1 MAYNDETYNEDNTAE
16 KLAKKIREQL
26 EEKYVVE
33 CKYNICYMAK
43 IIGYNNKGIPVFEEA
58 DGKKYKYQTDICI
71 FKNQK
76 DLLIPIIIIE
86 TKLGTYTTH
95 DVITYCNKASD
106 HKRFHNN
113 LKYGFVVMDPKEK
126 CFQQRRFFA
135 HNDSFDFAAM
145 VDVTEKASGNGIS
158 TNDFFNEYIKELID
172 NYEKTEKGIKG
183 FINSCKNFEI

>member
-1 MAYNDETYNEDNTAE
+1 MAYNEDETAKMLANILAE
-16 KLAKKIREQL
+16 KL
-26 EEKYVVE
+26 EKEYTVK

-43 IIGYNNKGIPVFEEA
+43 ILGYNEKGIPVFEEA
-58 DGKKYKYQTDICI
+58 TGKKYKYQTDICI
-71 FKNQK
+71 FKKQN

-113 LKYGFVVMDPKEK
+113 LKYGFVVMDSEEECLKS
-126 CFQQRRFFA
+126 RFFA

-158 TNDFFNEYIKELID
+158 IDDFFKNYVKKLLKD
-172 NYEKTEKGIKG
+172 YEKIDGEIKG
-183 FINSCKNFEI
+183 FINSCTNFEN

>member
-1 MAYNDETYNEDNTAE
+1 MAYNDETYNEDNTAK

-26 EEKYVVE
+26 GKKYAVE

-43 IIGYNNKGIPVFEEA
+43 ILGYNTDGIPVFEEA

-71 FKNQK
+71 FKRQK

-95 DVITYCNKASD
+95 DIITYCKKASD

-158 TNDFFNEYIKELID
+158 IDDFFKNYVKKLLKD
-172 NYEKTEKGIKG
+172 YEKIDGGIKG
-183 FINSCKNFEI
+183 FINSCTNFEN

>member
-1 MAYNDETYNEDNTAE
+1 MVYNEDETANMLANILAE
-16 KLAKKIREQL
+16 KL
-26 EEKYVVE
+26 EKEFGTKYIVK

-43 IIGYNNKGIPVFEEA
+43 ILGYNEKGIPVFEEA

-71 FKNQK
+71 FKKQN

-86 TKLGTYTTH
+86 TKLRTYTTH

-113 LKYGFVVMDPKEK
+113 LKYGFVVMNPEEE
-126 CFQQRRFFA
+126 CFKSRFFA

-145 VDVTEKASGNGIS
+145 VNVTNKSNNGIS
-158 TNDFFNEYIKELID
+158 TNDFFNEYIKKIID
-172 NYEKTEKGIKG
+172 AYEKSGGEVKG
-183 FINSCKNFEI
+183 FINYCKNF

>member
-1 MAYNDETYNEDNTAE
+1 MVYNEDETANI
-16 KLAKKIREQL
+16 LAKKLEKEL
-26 EEKYVVE
+26 EEEYIVK

-43 IIGYNNKGIPVFEEA
+43 ILGYNEKGIPVFEEA

-106 HKRFHNN
+106 HKRFHMVLLLWIRKKNVFNN
-113 LKYGFVVMDPKEK
+113 VVFLHIMT
-126 CFQQRRFFA
+126 
-135 HNDSFDFAAM
+135 
-145 VDVTEKASGNGIS
+145 V
-158 TNDFFNEYIKELID
+158 LILPQWSMLQ
-172 NYEKTEKGIKG
+172 KKPAVMAFK
-183 FINSCKNFEI
+183 

>member
-1 MAYNDETYNEDNTAE
+1 MDYNEDETAEILAGILAE
-16 KLAKKIREQL
+16 KLKKEFKK
-26 EEKYVVE
+26 EYTVK

-43 IIGYNNKGIPVFEEA
+43 ILGYNTDGIPVFEEA

-71 FKNQK
+71 FKKQK

-86 TKLGTYTTH
+86 TKLRTYTTH
-95 DVITYCNKASD
+95 DVITYCKKASD

-113 LKYGFVVMDPKEK
+113 LKYGFVVMNPEEE
-126 CFQQRRFFA
+126 CFKSRFFA

-145 VDVTEKASGNGIS
+145 VNVTEKSDNGIS
-158 TNDFFNEYIKELID
+158 IDDFFNEYIKELID

-183 FINSCKNFEI
+183 FINSCTNFEN

>member
-1 MAYNDETYNEDNTAE
+1 MDYNEDETANRLANILAGKLE
-16 KLAKKIREQL
+16 KEFQ
-26 EEKYVVE
+26 EKYIVE
-33 CKYNICYMAK
+33 RKYNVCYMAK

-71 FKNQK
+71 FKEQ

-86 TKLGTYTTH
+86 TKLRTYTTH

-158 TNDFFNEYIKELID
+158 IDDFFNEYIKELID

>member
-1 MAYNDETYNEDNTAE
+1 MTKDKETYNEDNTAKKLAEKIKE
-16 KLAKKIREQL
+16 KLGKKYTV
-26 EEKYVVE
+26 K

-43 IIGYNNKGIPVFEEA
+43 ILGYNTDGIPVFEEA
-58 DGKKYKYQTDICI
+58 KGKKYKYQTDICI
-71 FKNQK
+71 FKKNK

-86 TKLGTYTTH
+86 TKLGSHNTH

-106 HKRFHNN
+106 HKRFHSN

-158 TNDFFNEYIKELID
+158 IDDFYSKYIKKIID
-172 NYEKTEKGIKG
+172 AYEKSGGEVRG
-183 FINSCKNFEI
+183 FINSCTNFEN

>member
-1 MAYNDETYNEDNTAE
+1 MASNEDETAKVLADILAE
-16 KLAKKIREQL
+16 KLKKEFKKEYIV
-26 EEKYVVE
+26 K

-43 IIGYNNKGIPVFEEA
+43 ILGYNEEGIPVFEEVK
-58 DGKKYKYQTDICI
+58 GKKYKYQTDICI
-71 FKNQK
+71 FEKQN
-76 DLLIPIIIIE
+76 DLSIPIIIIE

-95 DVITYCNKASD
+95 DIITYCNKASD

-113 LKYGFVVMDPKEK
+113 LKYGFVVMNAKEK
-126 CFQQRRFFA
+126 CLQSRFFV

-145 VDVTEKASGNGIS
+145 VNVTEKFDNGIS